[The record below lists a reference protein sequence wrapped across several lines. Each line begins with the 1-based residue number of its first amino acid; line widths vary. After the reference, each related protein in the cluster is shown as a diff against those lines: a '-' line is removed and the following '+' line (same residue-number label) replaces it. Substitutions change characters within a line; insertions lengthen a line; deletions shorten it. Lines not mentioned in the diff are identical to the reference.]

1 MKTLVIVLALI
12 GTPAKGDVHMKE
24 NLDDSLKMVLHH
36 EGGYVDHPSD
46 PGGATMR
53 GVTQAVYEDWVDRPV
68 TENEMKALTVDD
80 VTPIYKKNYWDRVKA
95 DDLPAGVDF
104 AVFDLAVNGG
114 TGRGARM
121 LQKVVGVTQDGGIG
135 PQTLAAVAKMD
146 PVDIIE
152 NYAAQREAF
161 YRRLKTFKT
170 FGRGWLRRNEET
182 RQAAIKMAGG

>member
-24 NLDDSLKMVLHH
+24 NLDDSLKIVLHH
-36 EGGYVDHPSD
+36 EGLYIDHPSD

-53 GVTQAVYEDWVDRPV
+53 GVTRAVYEDWVNRPV
-68 TENEMKALTVDD
+68 TKDEMKKLKVSD

-114 TGRGARM
+114 TGRGAKM

-146 PVDIIE
+146 PSDIIE
-152 NYAAQREAF
+152 QYAAEREAF
-161 YRRLKTFKT
+161 YRRLKTFDT

-182 RQAAIKMAGG
+182 RIAALKMAGD